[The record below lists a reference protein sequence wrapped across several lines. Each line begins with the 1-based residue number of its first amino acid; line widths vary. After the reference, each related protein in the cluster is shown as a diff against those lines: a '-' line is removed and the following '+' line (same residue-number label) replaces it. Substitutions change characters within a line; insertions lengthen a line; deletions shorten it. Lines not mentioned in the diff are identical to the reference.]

1 MNNPVKQLVI
11 EQRAALAES
20 AVARQYELQAD
31 IWQPFGPT
39 GRAKSVRDTVWH
51 FSYLAEAIGVSD
63 PTLFVDYVVW
73 ARELFAGLKF
83 ADDMLPTTLRCMQ
96 EAAQTCLDPAAQ
108 TVVNEYIQ
116 AALERLAQPPPASP
130 SFIQPDA
137 PLAGLAARYLDALLR
152 GERQTA
158 SRMIL
163 EAVDAG
169 ASVRDIYLHVFQP
182 AQREVG
188 RLWQTNRISVAQEH
202 YCTAATQL
210 IMSQLYPRIF
220 SAEKI
225 GRRLVATCVSGELHE
240 LGARMVADLFELA
253 GWDTYYI
260 GANTPTESIV
270 RTAVERRPDV
280 AAISATITFNIGQVG
295 ELIHNLR
302 AQADGI
308 KILVGGYPFNASPN
322 LWQRVGAD
330 GYAPDAEQA
339 IALAQRLVG
348 AR

>member
-1 MNNPVKQLVI
+1 MNAQVKQLLI
-11 EQRAALAES
+11 EQCAALAES
-20 AVARQYELQAD
+20 AVTRQYELQAE

-39 GRAKSVRDTVWH
+39 GRAKSVRDTIWH
-51 FSYLAEAIGVSD
+51 LSYLAEAIGVSD
-63 PTLFVDYVVW
+63 PTLFMDYVVW
-73 ARELFAGLKF
+73 ARELYAGLKLP
-83 ADDMLPTTLRCMQ
+83 DDMLPTTLRCIQ
-96 EAAQTCLDPAAQ
+96 EAAQTHLDAAAQ
-108 TVVNEYIQ
+108 TVMNEYIQ
-116 AALERLAQPPPASP
+116 AALERLARASTASP
-130 SFIQPDA
+130 SFIQPGA

-163 EAVDAG
+163 EAVETG
-169 ASVRDIYLHVFQP
+169 TSIRDIYLHVFQP

-188 RLWQTNRISVAQEH
+188 RLWQNNRISVAQEH

-220 SAEKI
+220 AAEKT

-260 GANTPTESIV
+260 GANAPAESVVQTATE
-270 RTAVERRPDV
+270 RQADV
-280 AAISATITFNIGQVG
+280 VAISATITFNIGQVG
-295 ELIHNLR
+295 ELIRALR
-302 AQADGI
+302 AQANAT
-308 KILVGGYPFNASPN
+308 KILVGGYPFNVSPN
-322 LWQRVGAD
+322 LWQRIGAD

-339 IALAQRLVG
+339 IALAQQLVE
-348 AR
+348 A